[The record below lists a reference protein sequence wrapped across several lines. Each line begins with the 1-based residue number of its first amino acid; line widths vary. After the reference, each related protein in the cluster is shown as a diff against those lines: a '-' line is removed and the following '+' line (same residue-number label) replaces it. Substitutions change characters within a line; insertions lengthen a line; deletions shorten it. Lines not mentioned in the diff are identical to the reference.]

1 MLCSLF
7 RALWFRMI
15 NGTMT
20 FRFVVLTRII
30 ITDIIKENTDKN
42 NLIKKK
48 MRLLTGWRREEIHG
62 KDCGNR
68 DSGFWQDDR
77 E

>member
-15 NGTMT
+15 NGTMM

-30 ITDIIKENTDKN
+30 ITDIINENTDKN
-42 NLIKKK
+42 NFMKK
-48 MRLLTGWRREEIHG
+48 RHG
-62 KDCGNR
+62 G
-68 DSGFWQDDR
+68 
-77 E
+77 